1 MPTSADTRGLVVC
14 GLGKSWGDRQ
24 VLSEISFELPRG
36 VVAGVTGSNGAGKST
51 LLRCLAGLTAHTGA
65 AQWGE
70 RALSDRAVRQRF
82 AYLPQDVALP
92 PTATVA
98 EALALFARL
107 RRTTPSDTN
116 LPDDFV
122 PDGEHPLGKLSGGQQ
137 QRVAIAAVFL
147 GRPELLLLDEPDANL
162 DPGGRRALWQAVAGL
177 TAAGST
183 VLVATPR
190 RHDHPFDR
198 FIELDEGRVLR
209 IPDPRTPAEV
219 LV

>member
-1 MPTSADTRGLVVC
+1 MQTLDESRGLVVS
-14 GLGKSWGDRQ
+14 GLGKSWGSHPA
-24 VLSEISFELPRG
+24 LSEITFDLPRG

-65 AQWGE
+65 TQWRG
-70 RALSDRAVRQRF
+70 RLLTDPVVRRRF

-107 RRTTPSDTN
+107 RRTTPTDTN
-116 LPDDFV
+116 LPDDFTP
-122 PDGEHPLGKLSGGQQ
+122 PDDQPLGTLSGGQQ
-137 QRVAIAAVFL
+137 QRVAIAAAFL
-147 GRPELLLLDEPDANL
+147 GQPELLLLDEPDANL
-162 DPGGRRALWQAVAGL
+162 DPGGRGTLWQAVAGL

-190 RHDHPFDR
+190 RHDHPFDV
-198 FIELDEGRVLR
+198 IVELDGGRVR
-209 IPDPRTPAEV
+209 RTPTLRAPVEV